1 MNSLTKTSFIYIL
14 LAVFSVI
21 FNLVYGLFSH
31 GVTSESMSSIWIYLF
46 LVSVFFIILNIIVS
60 INSVLKKLVDLDFYS
75 ICLILV

>member
-31 GVTSESMSSIWIYLF
+31 GITSESMSSIWIYLF